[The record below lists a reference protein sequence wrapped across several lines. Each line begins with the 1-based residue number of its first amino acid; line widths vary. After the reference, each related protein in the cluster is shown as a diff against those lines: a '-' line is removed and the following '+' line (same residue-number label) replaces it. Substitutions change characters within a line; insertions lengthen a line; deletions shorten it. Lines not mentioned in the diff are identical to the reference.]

1 MTNKN
6 KKITYK
12 SSGVNIDEGNKLV
25 QEISEMVSSTK
36 RPGAEAN
43 LGGFGSIFDLGKVNY
58 KDPLIISATDGV
70 GTKLKFAFDYNKHNT
85 IGIDLVAMCVNDIL
99 AQGGDP
105 MFFLDYFAT
114 SKLDTLLAKEVIKG
128 ITDGC
133 KLAGCALV
141 GGETAEL
148 PGFYKPKHYDLAGFC
163 VGLVERDELLPKA
176 VDIGDQ
182 IIGLP
187 SSGIHSNGYSLIH
200 KIISENNI
208 NVSSNVLEDEELL
221 DLLIRP
227 TKIYHSDL
235 KNIRN
240 AINSIKAI
248 AHITGGGLTENL
260 PRVLNPE
267 VAADIDLSAYP
278 SMKVYRWVKKYS
290 GLDDN
295 ELMKTFNCGI
305 GLVLVIDKNLI
316 NETDQILNKL
326 EIPAVK
332 IGTII
337 KNYNN
342 LDVLYKGQLDL

>member
-305 GLVLVIDKNLI
+305 GLALVIDKNLI

>member
-1 MTNKN
+1 MARKN

-36 RPGAEAN
+36 RPGSEAD
-43 LGGFGSIFDLGKVNY
+43 LGGFGSVFDLSKVNY

-70 GTKLKFAFDYNKHNT
+70 GTKLKFAFDYNRHNT

-114 SKLDTLLAKEVIKG
+114 SKLERSLAKEVIKG

-133 KLAGCALV
+133 KLAGCALA

-163 VGLVERDELLPKA
+163 VGLVERERLLPKA
-176 VDIGDQ
+176 VSVGDL
-182 IIGLP
+182 IVGLP
-187 SSGIHSNGYSLIH
+187 STGIHSNGYSLIH

-208 NVSSNVLEDEELL
+208 DISTNQLEGEELL
-221 DLLIRP
+221 DLLICP
-227 TKIYHSDL
+227 TKIYQSEL
-235 KNIRN
+235 KGIKNSIS
-240 AINSIKAI
+240 SIKAI

-260 PRVLNPE
+260 PRVLNPDM
-267 VAADIDLSAYP
+267 AAHINLSSYP

-305 GLVLVIDKNLI
+305 GLVLVIDKNLA
-316 NETDQILNKL
+316 NETDELFRELN
-326 EIPAVK
+326 IMSFK
-332 IGTII
+332 IGKINQ
-337 KNYNN
+337 KNNQS
-342 LDVLYKGQLDL
+342 DVVYEGHLDL